1 MKISLVAG
9 VVMTLSLA
17 VSVDAMASTGRTD
30 RAEQRALELQLKN
43 TPLGDR
49 ADNLLATVSYSATTV
64 GGPSWARPFSDCTGT
79 SGLGPVNYHTQT
91 FSVTVSG
98 SYSVSSTQDGWDGFI
113 FVYQDPF
120 TPGQPN
126 TNCVAGNDDGAGGIG
141 TSDIPSVTLTAGTT
155 YIVVT
160 TAFENG
166 EEGSFTNTISGPGD
180 INLVGA
186 GPSANLGL
194 TKSAPDGVV
203 NGGNY
208 RYLLSASNAG
218 PDDATGVTVSD
229 TLPAGV
235 SFVSSTCG
243 ATAVGQVVS
252 WNIGNFANGANASCE
267 LTVAR
272 AALTCSAVVN
282 TATISGTEADPSLAN
297 NTATHSN
304 GGTEV
309 IVDGSFEAANAPAW
323 QQTSTNFGSPLC
335 DAGCGTGGGTAAPR
349 TGAQWMWFGGA
360 GTVLET
366 GSAQQ
371 SVNIPAGATSLTFGY
386 WLGACGAGGGASD
399 FIRLTVGGTELWRR
413 DATSAECGAAG
424 YTLATVDVSALAGAT
439 QTVRFESTSGTASTN
454 SNFHIDDVSL
464 QGSPICVEAPN
475 ADLSITQTFNAP
487 ASLTTGSAVG
497 VVLNVAN
504 GGPGA
509 ASGVTAS
516 TTLPT
521 QLSFTGSTCGATV
534 AGQIV
539 TWTIGALANGAN
551 ATCTINTT
559 VSSTGSFTVSSSV
572 TSATTD
578 PVPANNSASGSL
590 SGAPAGVPR
599 PAVVPSLNAIGL
611 LALVL
616 SMLAIG
622 GLVMVR
628 RQS

>member
-17 VSVDAMASTGRTD
+17 MSVEATAATGRVD
-30 RAEQRALELQLKN
+30 RTEQRALELQLKN
-43 TPLGDR
+43 VPLGER
-49 ADNLLATVSYSATTV
+49 AESLLATVNYSATTV
-64 GGPSWARPFSDCTGT
+64 GGPNWARPFADCTGT
-79 SGLGPVNYHTQT
+79 SALGPVNYHTQPFT
-91 FSVTVSG
+91 VTVSG
-98 SYSVSSTQDGWDGFI
+98 NYSVSSIQDGWDGFL
-113 FVYQDPF
+113 FVYQNVF

-126 TNCVAGNDDGAGGIG
+126 TNCVAGNDDAAGIG
-141 TSDIPSVTLTAGTT
+141 TSEIPSVALTAGTT

-243 ATAVGQVVS
+243 ATAAGQTVS
-252 WNIGNFANGANASCE
+252 WSIGNLANGANASCE

-282 TATISGTEADPSLAN
+282 TATISGTEADPNPAN

-304 GGTEV
+304 GGADV

-335 DAGCGTGGGTAAPR
+335 DASCGTGGGTAGPR

-360 GTVLET
+360 DGDLET

-371 SVNIPAGATSLTFGY
+371 SVNIPAGASTLTFGY
-386 WLGACGAGGGASD
+386 WLGACGAGSGAGD

-424 YTLATVDVSALAGAT
+424 YTLANVDISALAGAT
-439 QTVRFESTSGTASTN
+439 QIVRFESTSGTAATN
-454 SNFHIDDVSL
+454 TNFHIDDVSL
-464 QGSPICVEAPN
+464 SGSPVCVEAPN

-487 ASLTTGSAVG
+487 PSLVTGSSVG
-497 VVLNVAN
+497 VVLTVGNA
-504 GGPGA
+504 GPGA
-509 ASGVTAS
+509 ASAVTTA
-516 TTLPT
+516 TTLPA
-521 QLSFTGSTCGATV
+521 QLAFVGSTCGATAV
-534 AGQIV
+534 GQTV
-539 TWTIGALANGAN
+539 TWSVGALANGAT
-551 ATCTINTT
+551 ASCTINTT
-559 VSSTGSFTVSSSV
+559 VATTGAITVASSV
-572 TSATTD
+572 SSATTD
-578 PVPANNSASGSL
+578 PVAVNNNASGSL
-590 SGAPAGVPR
+590 PGAPAGAP
-599 PAVVPSLNAIGL
+599 PPTVVPSLNTFGL

-616 SMLAIG
+616 SMLAIAG
-622 GLVMVR
+622 FGLVR
-628 RQS
+628 RPS